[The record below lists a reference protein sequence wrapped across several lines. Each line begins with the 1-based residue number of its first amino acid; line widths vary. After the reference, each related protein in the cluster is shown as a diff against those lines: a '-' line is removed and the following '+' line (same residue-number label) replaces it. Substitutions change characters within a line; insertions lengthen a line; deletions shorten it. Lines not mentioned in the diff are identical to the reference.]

1 VLQCGIPRFHAAFL
15 SDEVEK
21 VQKRAA
27 FRILYPE
34 NHYDEALVL
43 SGCSLLSERRSLL
56 CKKTFRKICKPT
68 SRLNKLV
75 PETRAKYE
83 LRNNQT
89 FTVTRCRTERV
100 LFPAC
105 VLIIL

>member
-1 VLQCGIPRFHAAFL
+1 VAHLDSSVPLRRSI
-15 SDEVEK
+15 EK
-21 VQKRAA
+21 VQKRV

-56 CKKTFRKICKPT
+56 CKKTFRKICQPT

-75 PETRAKYE
+75 PETRANVHNYE
-83 LRNNQT
+83 LRNNKT
-89 FTVTRCRTERV
+89 LTVPRM
-100 LFPAC
+100 
-105 VLIIL
+105 